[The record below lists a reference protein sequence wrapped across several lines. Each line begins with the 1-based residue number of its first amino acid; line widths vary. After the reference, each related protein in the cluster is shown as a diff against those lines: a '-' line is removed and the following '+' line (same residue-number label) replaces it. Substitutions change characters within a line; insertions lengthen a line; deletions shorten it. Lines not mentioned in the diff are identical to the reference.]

1 MICRSRRFVG
11 RRGDL
16 ETRRRGREEESRLLG
31 SDLLRCLEDL
41 RRDGCQWV
49 IPNLKAP
56 TPKEVIT
63 HLPTV
68 FGSEIYQLQDSG
80 RRGRTGVSVS
90 KYKRCLDNPL

>member
-31 SDLLRCLEDL
+31 SDLLRRLEDL
-41 RRDGCQWV
+41 RWEGCQWV

-63 HLPTV
+63 HLPISNLYSAPKFTSFKTAEEEV
-68 FGSEIYQLQDSG
+68 ERECWYQNIKDA
-80 RRGRTGVSVS
+80 
-90 KYKRCLDNPL
+90 